1 MYTSKNIISA
11 SVILI
16 MIFIASCK
24 DLDEMNVNPNG
35 VDPANANPNLL
46 LSTVTTATGKQCV
59 TLGFGDIAGVMQHTQ
74 YDGWSESHNDYK
86 WSDQDWSANYG
97 ILRNAEELLGKSRE
111 MKLDFQTAD
120 ALIFKAFNFGLIAD
134 LWGDAPYSK
143 ALRGEQGGTNL
154 KPSFDSQRDIYLGIL
169 ASLDT
174 ANTLLSGNQKD
185 YTEINP
191 TQDILYHGDVRQWQK
206 FANSL
211 ALRYF
216 MRISSKEPE
225 IARTGVEKIATH
237 PGQYPLILDATDD
250 AAFAYVGNT
259 SDDSWPSNT
268 KFSAN
273 RSNYTRIKM
282 CATLVEKLQN
292 LADPRLAIW
301 ASRVEIPLVIDPTKP
316 SGYDEIIDGKRVVSK
331 DTADAYLLKTGYPL
345 NTDPDYVGIPPSW
358 SALAQL
364 YNLNPPKE
372 QGEPNP
378 HASQLNS
385 VYEEAAGPL
394 LKARMLS
401 AAEVNF
407 TLAEAALKG
416 WSVNG
421 TASDY
426 YYAGIKASFDAWN
439 LSGSYNNYVAGAG
452 VAFNGTLEQIMEQK
466 WIASWTASAESWF
479 DYRRTGLPSLTA
491 GPVAKRDELPIR
503 FFYGENE
510 MLYNPES
517 TNSAIEKL
525 VETDYSSSDGKNS
538 NWSKTWLLQGTDKP
552 W

>member
-1 MYTSKNIISA
+1 MYTIKYKIST
-11 SVILI
+11 SIILI
-16 MIFIASCK
+16 MIFILSCK
-24 DLDEMNVNPNG
+24 NLDEINVNPNG
-35 VDPANANPNLL
+35 VDPANAHPNLL
-46 LSTVTTATGKQCV
+46 LSTIITASGQECI

-74 YDGWSESHNDYK
+74 YDGWSDSHNDYK

-97 ILRNAEELLGKSRE
+97 VLRNAEEMLQKSRNMRLE
-111 MKLDFQTAD
+111 FQTGT
-120 ALIFKAFNFGLIAD
+120 ALIFKAYNFGIIAD

-143 ALRGEQGGTNL
+143 ALLGELGGTNL
-154 KPSFDSQRDIYLGIL
+154 KPEFDSQRDIYLGIL

-174 ANTLLSGNQKD
+174 ANTLLSKNPGD
-185 YTEINP
+185 YQDINP
-191 TQDILYHGDVRQWQK
+191 VQDIMYNGDVKQWQK

-216 MRISSKEPE
+216 MRISLKEPE
-225 IARTGVEKIATH
+225 IARTGIEKIATQ
-237 PGQYPLILDATDD
+237 PDLYPLILNAADD
-250 AAFAYVGNT
+250 AGFAYVGNST
-259 SDDSWPSNT
+259 ADSWPSNS
-268 KFSAN
+268 KFSAS
-273 RSNYTRIKM
+273 RSNFTRIKM
-282 CATLVEKLQN
+282 CSTLVEKLEA
-292 LADPRLAIW
+292 LADPRLPVW
-301 ASRVEIPLVIDPTKP
+301 ASKVEIPLVIDPSKP
-316 SGYDEIIDGKRVVSK
+316 AGFDQIIDGKRVVSK

-345 NTDPDYVGIPPSW
+345 NTDPNWVGIPPSW

-378 HASQLNS
+378 HASQLNGI
-385 VYEEAAGPL
+385 YEEAAGPL

-426 YYAGIKASFDAWN
+426 YYAGIRASFDAWN
-439 LSGSYNNYVAGAG
+439 LSGSYDDYIAGPG

-466 WIASWTASAESWF
+466 WIASWTAAAEAWF
-479 DYRRTGLPSLTA
+479 DYRRTGLPALTA
-491 GPVAKRDELPIR
+491 GPVAKRAELPLR
-503 FFYGENE
+503 FFYGQNE
-510 MLYNPES
+510 MLYNPAS
-517 TNSAIEKL
+517 TNSAIDKL
-525 VETDYSSSDGKNS
+525 EETAYSSTDGKNS